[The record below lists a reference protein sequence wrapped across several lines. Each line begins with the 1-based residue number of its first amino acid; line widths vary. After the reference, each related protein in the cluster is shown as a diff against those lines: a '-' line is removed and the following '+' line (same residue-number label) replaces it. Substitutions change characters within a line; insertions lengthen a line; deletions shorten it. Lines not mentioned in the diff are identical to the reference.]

1 MHHET
6 SQRQVVYEY
15 GTPMEDGEWNYGS
28 RIQIWECKWMP
39 TLATYR
45 ILDENVIVDVLIN
58 AKTDY
63 GICQRV
69 PEDNQLIQARTNN
82 GKLSVKSLY
91 YLLRKDHGQEQSANN
106 SNQCNNPSYD
116 RKYGTFSQRVQEDI
130 LD

>member
-1 MHHET
+1 
-6 SQRQVVYEY
+6 
-15 GTPMEDGEWNYGS
+15 MEDGEWNYGS

-69 PEDNQLIQARTNN
+69 PEDNQLI
-82 GKLSVKSLY
+82 
-91 YLLRKDHGQEQSANN
+91 
-106 SNQCNNPSYD
+106 
-116 RKYGTFSQRVQEDI
+116 
-130 LD
+130 